1 MHQVAETGFGS
12 RSKFLIALC
21 AVVVLAT
28 SLPGT
33 AATNVAPK
41 ITGWPT
47 GTASTATVGV
57 KYWVQAKATDA
68 NGDALTF
75 SIVNK
80 PVWAYFGAKSGALYG
95 TPTSAQV
102 KTYSGI
108 VISVSDGKVKVSLP
122 AFSIRVVSGS
132 SSTGNAAPKIS
143 GSPPTSATAGIS
155 YSFKPTASDAN
166 GDKLTFSITNKPGW
180 ATFNTGTGQL
190 AGIPSSSYVGTTSGI
205 AIKVSDGKLTA
216 ALPTFSIAVKS
227 STTTSGSATV
237 SWMPPTT
244 NTNGSV
250 LTNLAGYRISYG
262 TSSTSL
268 TRTVQVTN
276 AGLTRYVISNLTP
289 GTWYFGL
296 QAYTS
301 GGVTSAISKLGIKTI
316 K

>member
-21 AVVVLAT
+21 AVAVLAT
-28 SLPGT
+28 SLPAT
-33 AATNVAPK
+33 AATNAAPK
-41 ITGWPT
+41 ISGSP
-47 GTASTATVGV
+47 ASTATVGV
-57 KYWVQAKATDA
+57 KYWFQAKATDA

-80 PVWAYFGAKSGALYG
+80 PVWAYFGTRTGALYG

-102 KTYSGI
+102 KTYSSI

-122 AFSIRVVSGS
+122 AFSIRVVSG
-132 SSTGNAAPKIS
+132 TNAAPKIS
-143 GSPPTSATAGIS
+143 GSPPTSATVGVS

-166 GDKLTFSITNKPGW
+166 GDKLTFSITNKPAW

-216 ALPTFSIAVKS
+216 ALPTFSVAVKS
-227 STTTSGSATV
+227 SSTTSGSATV

-268 TRTVQVTN
+268 TRTVQLSN
-276 AGLTRYVISNLTP
+276 AGLTRYVIGNLAP